1 METTY
6 SATVDDI
13 ECAFFDQVEVLRNF
27 GSCNKETISQLVWA
41 FFNYW
46 AYRHDY
52 ANSVISVRTGSILRL
67 DLVYFIIIIILFCY
81 FFILFLILLW
91 LYVYKQESLH
101 IFLHHFPKALVA
113 CCP

>member
-67 DLVYFIIIIILFCY
+67 DTNYGSLYIL
-81 FFILFLILLW
+81 I
-91 LYVYKQESLH
+91 
-101 IFLHHFPKALVA
+101 IFLFTFNLVVDL
-113 CCP
+113 CL